1 MEDVIDLHGD
11 FGDDF
16 NILDFVVGQDTKNSK
31 GINILDD
38 LEVEWPRYTRGVQKL
53 FSGLLQV
60 GP

>member
-1 MEDVIDLHGD
+1 MEDVNDLLGD
-11 FGDDF
+11 FWDDF
-16 NILDFVVGQDTKNSK
+16 NILDFVVGQDTKNAK

-60 GP
+60 GA